1 MKDKTFVVSTED
13 QTILGPTL
21 IEKEKTILFKGEP
34 NLIEENIKAGV
45 QIGNVTG
52 SYSGGDPF
60 DFSGATIEQRYILD
74 GYKGFDKNGDLITGT
89 IPTIDI
95 ISPIVPTQDAQQI
108 GIGYLD
114 KVVTVSG
121 DANLVSANIKSG
133 ANIFGIPG
141 KETVI
146 DTEVSDPS
154 KNTISSSNCLFG
166 AVGFVNGQLVEGN
179 CESIADMEITP
190 SEEDIIITG
199 PKILQG
205 NHTMTIKGDA
215 NLVGGNIR
223 KGVTI
228 FGVPGSYEGSGGSSE
243 TISFDTTD
251 ATSVADVYTE
261 LHNGAYTYVADN
273 GVDYRTIPGVY
284 EYNTLCCD
292 YQSDGATTMGGISIK
307 SGTDGASIMFGLPLI
322 LESSHVLFYYTSLV
336 STWINPNFRLNLYS
350 TDDVTFEISEE
361 VDDKGCHPVTVTI
374 DAAEPAFTQVMNIP
388 NTLNGNKCFNEIKN
402 APIGEY
408 YVQLVMENQ
417 TGGNVAIIG
426 NLGCFQ
432 V

>member
-1 MKDKTFVVSTED
+1 
-13 QTILGPTL
+13 
-21 IEKEKTILFKGEP
+21 
-34 NLIEENIKAGV
+34 
-45 QIGNVTG
+45 
-52 SYSGGDPF
+52 
-60 DFSGATIEQRYILD
+60 
-74 GYKGFDKNGDLITGT
+74 
-89 IPTIDI
+89 
-95 ISPIVPTQDAQQI
+95 
-108 GIGYLD
+108 
-114 KVVTVSG
+114 
-121 DANLVSANIKSG
+121 
-133 ANIFGIPG
+133 
-141 KETVI
+141 
-146 DTEVSDPS
+146 
-154 KNTISSSNCLFG
+154 
-166 AVGFVNGQLVEGN
+166 
-179 CESIADMEITP
+179 MEITP
-190 SEEDIIITG
+190 SEEDTIITG

-205 NHTMTIKGDA
+205 NHTMIIKGDA

-223 KGVTI
+223 KGVAI
-228 FGVPGSYEGSGGSSE
+228 FGVPGSYEGSGGTSE

-292 YQSDGATTMGGISIK
+292 YQSDGAITMGGINIK
-307 SGTDGASIMFGLPLI
+307 SGTNGASVMFGLPLI

-374 DAAEPAFTQVMNIP
+374 NADEPVFTQVMNIP
-388 NTLNGNKCFNEIKN
+388 NTLNGSKCFNEIKN

>member
-1 MKDKTFVVSTED
+1 M
-13 QTILGPTL
+13 
-21 IEKEKTILFKGEP
+21 
-34 NLIEENIKAGV
+34 
-45 QIGNVTG
+45 
-52 SYSGGDPF
+52 
-60 DFSGATIEQRYILD
+60 
-74 GYKGFDKNGDLITGT
+74 
-89 IPTIDI
+89 
-95 ISPIVPTQDAQQI
+95 
-108 GIGYLD
+108 
-114 KVVTVSG
+114 SG
-121 DANLVSANIKSG
+121 DVNLVSANIKSG
-133 ANIFGIPG
+133 ANIFGIDG

-154 KNTISSSNCLFG
+154 KNTISSSNCLSG
-166 AVGFVNGQLVEGN
+166 AIGFVNGQLVEGT

-190 SEEDIIITG
+190 SEEDTIITG

-205 NHTMTIKGDA
+205 NHTMIIKGDA

-223 KGVTI
+223 KGVAI
-228 FGVPGSYEGSGGSSE
+228 FGVPGSYEGSGGTSE

-292 YQSDGATTMGGISIK
+292 YQSDGAITMGGINIK
-307 SGTDGASIMFGLPLI
+307 SGTNGASVMFGLPLI

-374 DAAEPAFTQVMNIP
+374 NADEPVFT
-388 NTLNGNKCFNEIKN
+388 
-402 APIGEY
+402 
-408 YVQLVMENQ
+408 
-417 TGGNVAIIG
+417 
-426 NLGCFQ
+426 
-432 V
+432 

>member
-60 DFSGATIEQRYILD
+60 DFSGATIEQQYILD
-74 GYKGFDKNGDLITGT
+74 GYKGFDKNGDLIIGT

-95 ISPIVPTQDAQQI
+95 TSPIVPTQDAQQI

-154 KNTISSSNCLFG
+154 KNTISSSNCLSG
-166 AVGFVNGQLVEGN
+166 AVGFVNGQLVEGT
-179 CESIADMEITP
+179 CESIADMEIVP
-190 SEEDIIITG
+190 SKEDISLTG

-215 NLVGGNIR
+215 NLVEGNIR
-223 KGVTI
+223 KGVVI
-228 FGVPGSYEGSGGSSE
+228 FGVPGSYEGSGGGINE
-243 TISFDTTD
+243 YVNFDTTE
-251 ATSVADVYTE
+251 ATSIQEVYSI
-261 LHNGAYTYVADN
+261 LHEGEYTFVSEDGTDYHKLPSFYTYN
-273 GVDYRTIPGVY
+273 TICPDYEG
-284 EYNTLCCD
+284 
-292 YQSDGATTMGGISIK
+292 DGANITGGISIK
-307 SGTDGASIMFGLPLI
+307 SGQDNAAIVFTLPI
-322 LESSHVLFYYTSLV
+322 KIDSTRVLFYYSGVVSSWIQPSFNINLLPKEAVLIEDDSIVVDSEQKVFSESMSLSPV
-336 STWINPNFRLNLYS
+336 FNNQKIFK
-350 TDDVTFEISEE
+350 EI
-361 VDDKGCHPVTVTI
+361 T
-374 DAAEPAFTQVMNIP
+374 
-388 NTLNGNKCFNEIKN
+388 N

-408 YVQLVMENQ
+408 YAQITIPQ
-417 TGGNVAIIG
+417 STGGNVAILSS
-426 NLGCFQ
+426 LGYIEL
-432 V
+432 